1 MVQHQPDQLGQSL
14 INWLWAFYFS
24 VAGLAATL
32 SKTANSAP
40 VLTKVARTVM
50 LSVGCAALIV
60 CSRTV
65 WREIRAVRK
74 PPVKVP

>member
-1 MVQHQPDQLGQSL
+1 MVQQQRDELGQAL
-14 INWLWAFYFS
+14 VNWLWSFYFS
-24 VAGLAATL
+24 LSGLAATL

-65 WREIRAVRK
+65 WREIRAMRK
-74 PPVKVP
+74 PPVNVP